1 MQTTDFD
8 NLEIEQQYSCVNSR
22 WEATED
28 DLDNDNSSARMFERS
43 RIKALADEREAVQ
56 KKTFT
61 KWVNSHL
68 AFVSCRIS
76 DLYLDLRD
84 GRMLLKLLEVLSGE
98 QLPRRTKGRMR
109 IHCLENVDKA
119 LHFLKEQRV
128 HLENI
133 GPHDIVNGNHRL
145 ILGLIWTIILRFQ
158 IQDIVVE
165 TKGSETR
172 SAKDAL
178 LLWCQMKTAGYPN
191 VNVTNFTSSWKD
203 GLAFNALIHKH
214 RPDIINFEKLKK
226 SNAKYNLENA
236 FTVADRQ
243 LGITPLLDPEDVF
256 TENPDEKSIIT
267 YVVAFYHYFSK
278 MKVLAVEGKR
288 IGKVLDN
295 AIDTQKMIF
304 EYEKLTSNLLTW
316 IEQTII
322 ALTNWKFANSLLG
335 VQQQL
340 QSFSTYR
347 TTEKPTKFK
356 EKGDLEIRL
365 FTIQSKMREN
375 KQRVYV
381 PRDGQLVSDIN
392 RAWGRLEKAEHDR
405 ETALRNELIRQEKLE
420 QLAKRFDRKAAMR
433 EAWIAEN
440 QHLISQDNF
449 GCDLPS
455 VEAAKKKHEAI
466 ETDILAYEGRI
477 QSLVNVAKEL
487 ENENYH
493 DVKRINARKDNIVRM
508 WQFLLENLYNRR
520 LRLNMNFELQIL
532 FQDMLHTVTWM
543 DEMKND
549 LLSSDFGKHL
559 NEVEYLLQKH
569 ALTEADIATQN
580 DKVNSYQTTM
590 QKFITEEGYKPCDP
604 QLIKDRVQHLELCYH
619 DLVALAAQR
628 KARLLQCRSMWKFFG
643 DMDEIER
650 WIKEKEQIYTSMDF
664 GKDLTTISI
673 LQRKHKAFE
682 DELKGLESNLQETIN
697 DGETLIASKHYGS
710 PKIQE
715 RIEDVK
721 DEWAQLKELAAFR
734 LKVLRDTENFFQF
747 QVDADDLVARLQDT
761 YRIMQTEDI
770 GHDEYSTNVLVKK
783 HKDLLD
789 DIMLNRK
796 ALESLSQLAQSFPEE
811 YKTSP
816 EIDSR
821 LQKLRALYSDLA
833 SLADL
838 RSQKLQD
845 TLAYYTILGEI
856 DSCEMWMNEKEKW
869 LQNMTI
875 PESLEDMGVVQHRFN
890 TLSQEMNA
898 LGSQIE
904 NVNSASDSLFES
916 GHPNRMQVKQGQEH
930 MNDRWA
936 DFQKIVANKR
946 RAVDSALGLHNYF
959 VECEETKNW
968 ILEKI
973 RIVDSIQNLGDDL
986 ASVMSIQRKLY
997 GIERDLGAI
1006 ETKLV
1011 NLQDEA
1017 KKLADENPNQAQ
1029 DVFDGLIEINN
1040 VWQELHKALQNQ
1052 EDSLGESS
1060 KLQKFLVDLFDFETW
1075 LYRAQQATASEDTP
1089 SSLTEAEELYNNLLA
1104 LKDDMERH
1112 EPDFRQVVDTGNNVT
1127 SGQSDPQYQQLA
1139 QRVKDIEV
1147 GWDALHKMW
1156 SNREHFLSQCLAFQ
1170 WFLKDV
1176 KQSEAILSNQEYT
1189 FAHTELPSTLQAS
1202 QNRQKKHEDCLA
1214 TMENNEE
1221 KIVGT
1226 IENAKKLDND
1236 KNIFADKALDKAN
1249 SIQDRYAMNVNKAK
1263 EVSALLKDHV
1273 DLQDFLEDCDE
1284 LTLWINEKMLTA
1296 EDTSYEAARNLHS
1309 KWLKH
1314 QAFKAEIE
1322 SNKDRLQNTDK
1333 KGNELAQEKP
1343 QFAPTVSEKLH
1354 GLHEQWDELETTTLK
1369 KEQTLFDAH
1378 HSELY
1383 EQRFADISGW
1393 IKDMEQQVESDDY
1406 GKDLTSVN
1414 ILLSKHKRIEDQIDH
1429 KAKEM
1434 DEVVPDQPAA
1444 GDKELGE
1451 KEQNIKMRFL
1461 QLQAPMQERKRKL
1474 QSSKQVHQLHRDLAD
1489 EILWVQERMPLAE
1502 SKDFGNNLQMV
1513 QMLLKK
1519 NQSLQKEIA
1528 GHEPRV
1534 DDVIRRAEDMEG
1546 EPEIN
1551 PQPIK
1556 KQRESLQ
1563 DQWNYLKT
1571 ATLNREKS
1579 LNQANEAQQYYV
1591 DASEAEAWID
1601 EQQLYMIGDE
1611 KPKDEQD
1618 EESVVLM
1625 LKKHLILQQGIEQYG
1640 KNIKDLSEQ
1649 SQKLLA
1655 LDHPDGEQIIRHQD
1669 NLEKQYTALR
1679 DMADERRRNLDNT
1692 YHMFQLRREVEDLE
1706 QWIAERDIKASS
1718 QEMGQDLDHVTV
1730 LRDKFRDFAKE
1741 TGMTGQERIDNVNIL
1756 IEELIDA
1763 GHSEAATIAEW
1774 KDNLNESWADLL
1786 ELIDTRVQLLSASY
1800 DLHKFF
1806 YDGTEILSLIEEKH
1820 KELPEELGGDVHT
1833 AQSLHR
1839 VHTAFERDFHFIG
1852 SQVQG
1857 YQDTAARLYSAYAG
1871 DQATDI
1877 QKKEREV
1884 TEAWRALLDA
1894 CDGRRTELISAAEKF
1909 RFFSMVRDLMLWME
1923 SIIRQIETQEK
1934 PRDVSSV
1941 EFLIKYHQDL
1951 RAEIEARN
1959 TSYSSCVDLGETL
1972 LARNHP
1978 ASEEIKEKLEQ
1989 LGERRAEML
1998 DRWEK
2003 RWDWLR
2009 VLLEVCQFARDASM
2023 AEAWLIAKEPYLST
2037 THVGN
2042 SVDDVEKL
2050 LKKHEAFEK
2059 STLTWEERFA
2069 ALERLTTLEL
2079 LEIRKYQEAARQQMA
2094 QAAVAELREIQVEI
2108 HAEPKDEKEYLEQ
2121 HLREVE
2127 DQPMEVGEAEEVDVP
2142 STQEV
2147 LQETH
2152 IMEEWKITTEEHEA
2166 EPMEQAEHSALQPT
2180 VIVTE
2185 EISTLPAGLPSSS
2198 PIQIQGYLSRK
2209 HDLEEALKK
2218 AQIRSWNN
2226 VYCVLKNNDLFFYKD
2241 AKNFALNES
2250 LQGEDGLFLGNAS
2263 CEAVADYKKKKH
2275 VFRLRLSDGNEWL
2288 FQAKDEADRQ
2298 AWIDNIRMSIA
2309 ETSDQ
2314 KPKSKSLP
2322 LPSASTAEG
2331 KPEKKEKRFSL
2342 FPSKKSA

>member
-8 NLEIEQQYSCVNSR
+8 NQEIEQQYSFVNSR
-22 WEATED
+22 WETTTD

-68 AFVSCRIS
+68 ASVSCRIS

-165 TKGSETR
+165 TKETTH

-214 RPDIINFEKLKK
+214 RPDLINFEKLKK

-243 LGITPLLDPEDVF
+243 LGITQLLDPEDVF

-278 MKVLAVEGKR
+278 MKALIVEGKR

-295 AIDTQKMIF
+295 AISTEKMIH
-304 EYEKLTSNLLTW
+304 EYERLTSDLLTW

-347 TTEKPTKFK
+347 TTEKPKKFK
-356 EKGDLEIRL
+356 EKGDLEVQL
-365 FTIQSKMREN
+365 FSIQSRMREL
-375 KQRVYV
+375 KQKVYV

-392 RAWGRLEKAEHDR
+392 RAWGRLEKAEHER

-455 VEAAKKKHEAI
+455 VEASKKKHEAI
-466 ETDILAYEGRI
+466 ETDIFAYEGRI
-477 QSLVNVAKEL
+477 QTLVNLAKEL

-493 DVKRINARKDNIVRM
+493 DVKRITARKDNIVRL
-508 WQFLLENLYNRR
+508 WQYLLEYLHHRR
-520 LRLNMNFELQIL
+520 QRLNMNFELQIL
-532 FQDMLHTVTWM
+532 FQDMLHMVTWM
-543 DEMKND
+543 DEMKNG
-549 LLSSDFGKHL
+549 LLSPDYGKHL
-559 NEVEYLLQKH
+559 NDVEYLLQKH
-569 ALTEADIATQN
+569 ALTEADIAGQEE
-580 DKVNSYQTTM
+580 KVKSYHTAM
-590 QKFITEEGYKPCDP
+590 QKFIAEDGYKPCDP
-604 QLIKDRVQHLELCYH
+604 QLIKDRVHHLELCYQ
-619 DLVALAAQR
+619 DLCALAAHR
-628 KARLLQCRSMWKFFG
+628 KVQLLQWRRMWKFFG
-643 DMDEIER
+643 DTDEIER

-664 GKDLTTISI
+664 GKDLTTITI

-682 DELKGLESNLQETIN
+682 DELKGLESNLQHAIKN
-697 DGETLIASKHYGS
+697 GESLIDSKHEES

-715 RIEDVK
+715 RIENIK
-721 DEWAQLKELAAFR
+721 DDWAQLKDLADFR

-747 QVDADDLVARLQDT
+747 QVDADDLAARLQDT
-761 YRIMQTEDI
+761 YRMMQTQDI

-796 ALESLSQLAQSFPEE
+796 VFEGLNQLAETLPDESR
-811 YKTSP
+811 TSP
-816 EIDSR
+816 EIVSR
-821 LQKLRALYSDLA
+821 LQKLQALYSDVA

-838 RSQKLQD
+838 RSQKLQN

-856 DSCEMWMNEKEKW
+856 DACEMWMDEKEKW
-869 LQNMTI
+869 LQKMEI

-890 TLSQEMNA
+890 TLAQEMNT

-904 NVNSASDSLFES
+904 SVNSASESLFES
-916 GHPNRMQVKQGQEH
+916 GHPNRMQVKQGQDH
-930 MNDRWA
+930 MNTRWVE
-936 DFQKIVANKR
+936 FQKMVANKR
-946 RAVDSALGLHNYF
+946 KAVDSALGLHNYGL
-959 VECEETKNW
+959 ECEETKNW
-968 ILEKI
+968 ILEKV
-973 RIVDSIQNLGDDL
+973 RVVDSIQHLGDDL

-997 GIERDLGAI
+997 AI
-1006 ETKLV
+1006 EKDLSAIEAKLIS
-1011 NLQDEA
+1011 LQEEA
-1017 KKLADENPNQAQ
+1017 KKLADENPGHAQ
-1029 DVFDGLIEINN
+1029 DIYNKLIEINN

-1052 EDSLGESS
+1052 EDLLGESS

-1075 LYRAQQATASEDTP
+1075 LYRAQQATASEDIPNT
-1089 SSLTEAEELYNNLLA
+1089 LTEAEELYHNHLA
-1104 LKDDMERH
+1104 LKDDMDHH
-1112 EPDFRQVVDTGNNVT
+1112 EFDLRDIVETGNNVT

-1139 QRVKDIEV
+1139 DRVKDVQV

-1156 SNREHFLSQCLAFQ
+1156 SNREHFLSQCLEFQ
-1170 WFLKDV
+1170 RFLKDA
-1176 KQSEAILSNQEYT
+1176 KQSDAILSSQEYT
-1189 FAHTELPSTLQAS
+1189 LAHTELPNTLQAS
-1202 QNRQKKHEDCLA
+1202 LNRLKKHEDFLA

-1226 IENAKKLDND
+1226 IQTAKKLDED
-1236 KNIFADKALDKAN
+1236 KNLFADKALDKAA
-1249 SIQDRYAMNVNKAK
+1249 SIHDRYAMNVNKAT

-1273 DLQDFLEDCDE
+1273 DLQDFLENCDE

-1296 EDTSYEAARNLHS
+1296 QDTSYEEARNLHS

-1314 QAFKAEIE
+1314 QAFKAEID
-1322 SNKDRLQNTDK
+1322 SNKNRLQKIEKD
-1333 KGNELAQEKP
+1333 GNELAQEKP
-1343 QFAPTVSEKLH
+1343 QFAPTVSTKLV
-1354 GLHEQWDELETTTLK
+1354 GLHEQWDELEGTTLK
-1369 KEQTLFDAH
+1369 KEQSLFEAH
-1378 HSELY
+1378 RTELY
-1383 EQRFADISGW
+1383 EQRFADLSKW
-1393 IKDMEQQVESDDY
+1393 IKDMEQQVTSDDI

-1414 ILLSKHKRIEDQIDH
+1414 ILLSKHKRLEDQIDQ
-1429 KAKEM
+1429 KTKEM
-1434 DEVVPDQPAA
+1434 DEVIPDAPSLAEDA
-1444 GDKELGE
+1444 ELGE
-1451 KEQNIKMRFL
+1451 KEQTIKARFQ
-1461 QLQAPMQERKRKL
+1461 QLQAPIQERKRKL
-1474 QSSKQVHQLHRDLAD
+1474 KSSKQVHQLHRDLAD

-1502 SKDFGNNLQMV
+1502 SKDYGNNLQMV

-1519 NQSLQKEIA
+1519 NQTLQREIA
-1528 GHEPRV
+1528 GHGPRV
-1534 DDVIRRAEDMEG
+1534 DDVFQRAEAMELEPEVDPHPIRR
-1546 EPEIN
+1546 
-1551 PQPIK
+1551 
-1556 KQRESLQ
+1556 QRESLEEE
-1563 DQWNYLKT
+1563 WNHLQA
-1571 ATLNREKS
+1571 ATLNREKLLS
-1579 LNQANEAQQYYV
+1579 QTNEAQQYYV

-1601 EQQLYMIGDE
+1601 EQHLYMIGDE
-1611 KPKDEQD
+1611 KPK
-1618 EESVVLM
+1618 EEETVIQM
-1625 LKKHLILQQGIEQYG
+1625 LKKHLILQQGVEQYA
-1640 KNIKDLSEQ
+1640 KNIKDLAEQ

-1655 LDHPDGEQIIRHQD
+1655 LDHPDGEQIMRHQD
-1669 NLEKQYTALR
+1669 NLEKQYAALR
-1679 DMADERRRNLDNT
+1679 EAADERRRDLDNCF
-1692 YHMFQLRREVEDLE
+1692 HMFQLKREVQDLE

-1718 QEMGQDLDHVTV
+1718 QEMGQDLDHVTI

-1741 TGMTGQERIDNVNIL
+1741 TGMIGQERIDNVNIL
-1756 IEELIDA
+1756 IEEMIDA

-1806 YDGTEILSLIEEKH
+1806 YDGTEILSLISEKH
-1820 KELPEELGGDVHT
+1820 KELPKELGGDVHT

-1839 VHTAFERDFHFIG
+1839 VHTDFERDFHFIG
-1852 SQVQG
+1852 SQVQA
-1857 YQDTAARLYSAYAG
+1857 YQDTATRLHAAYAG
-1871 DQATDI
+1871 DQAVDI
-1877 QKKEREV
+1877 QKKESEV
-1884 TEAWRALLDA
+1884 VEAWRALLDA
-1894 CDGRRTELISAAEKF
+1894 CEGRRTELISAAEKF

-1923 SIIRQIETQEK
+1923 SMIRQIETQEK

-1941 EFLIKYHQDL
+1941 ELLIKYHQDL

-1959 TSYSSCVDLGETL
+1959 TNYESCVDLGQTL

-1978 ASEEIKEKLEQ
+1978 DSEEIKEKLDQ
-1989 LGERRAEML
+1989 LAERRAEMV
-1998 DRWEK
+1998 DKWEK
-2003 RWDWLR
+2003 RWDWLS

-2023 AEAWLIAKEPYLST
+2023 AEAWLIAKEPYLYT

-2059 STLTWEERFA
+2059 SAMSWEERFA

-2079 LEIRKYQEAARQQMA
+2079 LEIRKYQEAKMEQMA
-2094 QAAVAELREIQVEI
+2094 LAAAAETREIQAEI
-2108 HAEPKDEKEYLEQ
+2108 HAQPKDDMESLETHHSHSYEHSVQ
-2121 HLREVE
+2121 VHEHPVEV
-2127 DQPMEVGEAEEVDVP
+2127 MEEEEGELQSA
-2142 STQEV
+2142 QEV
-2147 LQETH
+2147 MKETQVT
-2152 IMEEWKITTEEHEA
+2152 EDWNITTEEPA
-2166 EPMEQAEHSALQPT
+2166 EPEVQAEHSVLQPT

-2185 EISTLPAGLPSSS
+2185 ETQTLPASASSS
-2198 PIQIQGYLSRK
+2198 VSVQMQGYLQRK
-2209 HDLEEALKK
+2209 HDLDGTMKK
-2218 AQIRSWNN
+2218 AQNRSWNN
-2226 VYCVLKNNDLFFYKD
+2226 VFCMLRNNELFFYKD
-2241 AKNFALNES
+2241 AKNFALNEP
-2250 LQGEDGLFLGNAS
+2250 LQGEEALFLGSAA

-2275 VFRLRLSDGNEWL
+2275 VFRLRLTDGNEWL

-2298 AWIDNIRMSIA
+2298 SWMDSLKTSIA

-2314 KPKSKSLP
+2314 KPKTKSLP
-2322 LPSASTAEG
+2322 LPESKS
-2331 KPEKKEKRFSL
+2331 EKKEKRFSL
-2342 FPSKKSA
+2342 FTKK

>member
-8 NLEIEQQYSCVNSR
+8 NVEIEQQYSLVNSR

-43 RIKALADEREAVQ
+43 RIKALADEREVVQ

-119 LHFLKEQRV
+119 LHFLREQKV

-145 ILGLIWTIILRFQ
+145 VLGLIWTIILRFQ
-158 IQDIVVE
+158 IQGIVVE
-165 TKGSETR
+165 TKDSETL

-203 GLAFNALIHKH
+203 GLAFNALIHRH
-214 RPDIINFEKLKK
+214 RPELINFEKLKK

-236 FTVADRQ
+236 FNVADRQ
-243 LGITPLLDPEDVF
+243 LGITQLLDPEDVY

-278 MKVLAVEGKR
+278 MKALAVEGKR

-295 AIDTQKMIF
+295 VMDTDKTIY
-304 EYEKLTSNLLTW
+304 EYERLTSDLLTW

-340 QSFSTYR
+340 QSFSAYR
-347 TTEKPTKFK
+347 TVEKPPKFK
-356 EKGDLEIRL
+356 EKGELEVLL
-365 FTIQSKMREN
+365 FSIQSRMREN
-375 KQRVYV
+375 KQKVYV

-420 QLAKRFDRKAAMR
+420 QLAKRLDRKAAMR
-433 EAWIAEN
+433 EAWVAEN

-455 VEAAKKKHEAI
+455 VEASMKKHEAI
-466 ETDILAYEGRI
+466 QTDIFAYEGRI
-477 QSLVNVAKEL
+477 QSIVNVAKEL

-493 DVKRINARKDNIVRM
+493 DVKRINARKDNIVRL
-508 WQFLLENLYNRR
+508 WEYLLERLHDRR
-520 LRLNMNFELQIL
+520 QRLNMNLELQVL

-543 DEMKND
+543 DEMKNG
-549 LLSSDFGKHL
+549 LLSPDFGKHL

-569 ALTEADIATQN
+569 LLTEADIAAQEE
-580 DKVNSYQTTM
+580 KVKSYKTAM
-590 QKFITEEGYKPCDP
+590 QKFVTGDGYKPCDP
-604 QLIKDRVQHLELCYH
+604 QLIKDRVNHLELCYQ
-619 DLVALAAQR
+619 DLVALAAHC
-628 KARLLQCRSMWKFFG
+628 KAQLLQCRRMWKFFG

-650 WIKEKEQIYTSMDF
+650 WIKEKEHIYTSMDF

-682 DELKGLESNLQETIN
+682 DELKGLESNLEQAIA
-697 DGETLIASKHYGS
+697 DGEFLIANKHPDT

-715 RIEDVK
+715 RMNHVK
-721 DEWAQLKELAAFR
+721 EEWAQLKELAAFR
-734 LKVLRDTENFFQF
+734 LQVLRDTENFFQF
-747 QVDADDLVARLQDT
+747 QVDADDLAVRMQDS
-761 YRIMQTEDI
+761 YRIMQTDDI
-770 GHDEYSTNVLVKK
+770 GQDEYSTNALVKK

-789 DIMLNRK
+789 GIMLNRK
-796 ALESLSQLAQSFPEE
+796 VLEGLNQQVQTFPEE
-811 YKTSP
+811 YRTSP

-821 LQKLRALYSDLA
+821 LQKLKALYSDLA

-856 DSCEMWMNEKEKW
+856 DSCEMWMNEKETW
-869 LQNMTI
+869 LEKMVI

-890 TLSQEMNA
+890 TLGQEMNA
-898 LGSQIE
+898 VASQIE
-904 NVNSASDSLFES
+904 NVNNASEALFES
-916 GHPNRMQVKQGQEH
+916 GHPNRMQVKQGQDH
-930 MNDRWA
+930 MNARWGK
-936 DFQKIVANKR
+936 FQEMVANKR
-946 RAVDSALGLHNYF
+946 KAVDSALGIHNYGL
-959 VECEETKNW
+959 ECEETQHW

-973 RIVDSIQNLGDDL
+973 RVVDSIQDLGDDL
-986 ASVMSIQRKLY
+986 TAVMSIQRKLY

-1006 ETKLV
+1006 ENKLIT
-1011 NLQDEA
+1011 LQEEA
-1017 KKLADENPNQAQ
+1017 KQLANENPDQAQ
-1029 DVFDGLIEINN
+1029 IIYDRLIVINN
-1040 VWQELHKALQNQ
+1040 TWQDLQTALQNQ

-1075 LYRAQQATASEDTP
+1075 IYRAQQSTASEDTP
-1089 SSLTEAEELYNNLLA
+1089 TSLAEAEQLYHNHLA
-1104 LKDDMERH
+1104 LKEDMEHH
-1112 EPDFRQVVDTGNNVT
+1112 EPDFHDLVDTGNKVT
-1127 SGQSDPQYQQLA
+1127 RGQTDPQYQQLA
-1139 QRVKDIEV
+1139 QRVKDLEV
-1147 GWDALHKMW
+1147 GWSDLHKMW
-1156 SNREHFLSQCLAFQ
+1156 SNREHFLSQCLEFQ
-1170 WFLKDV
+1170 KFLKDV

-1189 FAHTELPSTLQAS
+1189 FSHTELPNTLQAS
-1202 QNRQKKHEDCLA
+1202 QNRLKKHEDFLT

-1226 IENAKKLDND
+1226 INNAGKLDND
-1236 KNIFADKALDKAN
+1236 KNIFADKAVEKAGLLR
-1249 SIQDRYAMNVNKAK
+1249 DRYAVNVNKAK
-1263 EVSALLKDHV
+1263 QVSALLQDHV
-1273 DLQDFLEDCDE
+1273 DLQDFVEDCDE
-1284 LTLWINEKMLTA
+1284 FTLWINEKMLTA
-1296 EDTSYEAARNLHS
+1296 QDTSYEEARNLHS

-1314 QAFKAEIE
+1314 QAFKAEID
-1322 SNKDRLQNTDK
+1322 SNKDRLEKIDQ
-1333 KGNELAQEKP
+1333 KGQHLAQEKP
-1343 QFAPTVSEKLH
+1343 QFAPTVSDKLST
-1354 GLHEQWDELETTTLK
+1354 LHDQWNELESTTQK

-1378 HSELY
+1378 RSELHQ
-1383 EQRFADISGW
+1383 QRFADIATW
-1393 IKDMEQQVESDDY
+1393 IHDIEVQVASDDY

-1414 ILLSKHKRIEDQIDH
+1414 ILLNKHKRIEDHINQ
-1429 KAKEM
+1429 KTKEM
-1434 DEVVPDQPAA
+1434 GKVLPDVPSLAEDEV
-1444 GDKELGE
+1444 LGE
-1451 KEQNIKMRFL
+1451 KEQKIKVRFL
-1461 QLQAPMQERKRKL
+1461 QLQEPMQDRKRRL
-1474 QSSKQVHQLHRDLAD
+1474 QSSKQVHQLQRDLAD
-1489 EILWVQERMPLAE
+1489 EILWVEERMPLAE
-1502 SKDFGNNLQMV
+1502 SKDYGNNLQMV

-1519 NQSLQKEIA
+1519 NQTLQKEIA
-1528 GHEPRV
+1528 GHGPRV
-1534 DDVIRRAEDMEG
+1534 DDVIRRAEVMEG
-1546 EPEIN
+1546 EPDVDPEL
-1551 PQPIK
+1551 IK
-1556 KQRESLQ
+1556 KQHQSLQ
-1563 DQWNYLKT
+1563 EQWDRLQT
-1571 ATLNREKS
+1571 AIINRQKA
-1579 LNQANEAQQYYV
+1579 LNQANKAQQYYM
-1591 DASEAEAWID
+1591 DANEAGAWID
-1601 EQQLYMIGDE
+1601 EQHLYLMGDE
-1611 KPKDEQD
+1611 KPKDE
-1618 EESVVLM
+1618 ETVVLM
-1625 LKKHLILQQGIEQYG
+1625 LKKHLILQQGVEQYG
-1640 KNIKDLSEQ
+1640 KNIKDLAEQ

-1655 LDHPDGEQIIRHQD
+1655 LEHPDGEQIIRHQD
-1669 NLEKQYTALR
+1669 NLEKQYAALR
-1679 DMADERRRNLDNT
+1679 DRADEQRQKLDNY

-1718 QEMGQDLDHVTV
+1718 QEMGQNLDHVTI

-1741 TGMTGQERIDNVNIL
+1741 TGAIGQERIDNVNIL
-1756 IEELIDA
+1756 IEEMIDA
-1763 GHSEAATIAEW
+1763 GHSEAVTIAEW

-1800 DLHKFF
+1800 DLHKYF
-1806 YDGTEILSLIEEKH
+1806 YDGTEILSMIDEKH

-1833 AQSLHR
+1833 AETLHR
-1839 VHTAFERDFHFIG
+1839 VHTDFERGIHFIG

-1857 YQDTAARLYSAYAG
+1857 FQQTATRLYAAYAG
-1871 DQATDI
+1871 DQAMEI
-1877 QKKEREV
+1877 QTKEREV
-1884 TEAWRALLDA
+1884 TEAWKALLDA
-1894 CDGRRTELISAAEKF
+1894 CDGRRTELSSAAEKF
-1909 RFFSMVRDLMLWME
+1909 HFFSMVRNLMLWME

-1941 EFLIKYHQDL
+1941 EFLIKYHQEL

-1959 TSYSSCVDLGETL
+1959 ATYSSCVELGETL

-1978 ASEEIKEKLEQ
+1978 DSEEIKEKLGE
-1989 LGERRAEML
+1989 LAERRAEMMEKW
-1998 DRWEK
+1998 DKRWE
-2003 RWDWLR
+2003 WLN

-2023 AEAWLIAKEPYLST
+2023 AEAWLIAKEPYLLT

-2059 STLTWEERFA
+2059 STATWEERFA

-2079 LEIRKYQEAARQQMA
+2079 LEIRKYQEATMQQMA
-2094 QAAVAELREIQVEI
+2094 LAADVKTREVQAEI
-2108 HAEPKDEKEYLEQ
+2108 HVQPKEEREYL
-2121 HLREVE
+2121 
-2127 DQPMEVGEAEEVDVP
+2127 QPASSQAEEEPEEVKEVIKHELP
-2142 STQEV
+2142 SKQIIEETQV
-2147 LQETH
+2147 TL
-2152 IMEEWKITTEEHEA
+2152 EEWKSTKD
-2166 EPMEQAEHSALQPT
+2166 EQESVFTGQTDYSVLHPT

-2185 EISTLPAGLPSSS
+2185 EVTTLPADLSSS
-2198 PIQIQGYLSRK
+2198 VSIEMQGYLLRK
-2209 HDLEEALKK
+2209 HDLEGPLKK
-2218 AQIRSWNN
+2218 AQNRSWNN
-2226 VYCVLKNNDLFFYKD
+2226 VFCVLKDNDLIFYKD
-2241 AKNFALNES
+2241 LKSFSLNET
-2250 LQGEDGLFLGNAS
+2250 LQGEEPLFLGSAA
-2263 CEAVADYKKKKH
+2263 CEVVADYKKKKH
-2275 VFRLRLSDGNEWL
+2275 VFRLRLNDGNEWL
-2288 FQAKDEADRQ
+2288 LQGKDEADRQ
-2298 AWIDNIRMSIA
+2298 TWINVLRASIA

-2322 LPSASTAEG
+2322 LPSTSGTEG
-2331 KPEKKEKRFSL
+2331 KSEKKEKRFSL
-2342 FPSKKSA
+2342 FPSKK

>member
-8 NLEIEQQYSCVNSR
+8 NLEIEQQYSLVNSR
-22 WEATED
+22 WETTED

-84 GRMLLKLLEVLSGE
+84 GRMLIKLLEVLSGE
-98 QLPRRTKGRMR
+98 RLPRRTKGRMR
-109 IHCLENVDKA
+109 IHCLENVDKS
-119 LHFLKEQRV
+119 LHFLREQKV

-158 IQDIVVE
+158 MQDIIVE

-191 VNVTNFTSSWKD
+191 VNITNFTSSWKD

-214 RPDIINFEKLKK
+214 RPDLINFEKLKK

-236 FTVADRQ
+236 FNVADRQ
-243 LGITPLLDPEDVF
+243 LGITQLLDPEDVY

-278 MKVLAVEGKR
+278 MKALAVEGKR

-295 AIDTQKMIF
+295 LMDSDKMIY
-304 EYEKLTSNLLTW
+304 EYERLTSDLLTW

-340 QSFSTYR
+340 QSFSAYR
-347 TTEKPTKFK
+347 TIEKPPKFN
-356 EKGDLEIRL
+356 EKGELEVLL
-365 FTIQSKMREN
+365 FTIQSRMREN
-375 KQRVYV
+375 KQKVYV

-420 QLAKRFDRKAAMR
+420 QLAKRLDRKAAMR
-433 EAWIAEN
+433 EAWVAEN
-440 QHLISQDNF
+440 QHLIAQDNF

-455 VEAAKKKHEAI
+455 VEASNKKHEAI
-466 ETDILAYEGRI
+466 ETDIFAYEGRI
-477 QSLVNVAKEL
+477 QAIVNVAKEL

-493 DVKRINARKDNIVRM
+493 DIKRINARKDNIVRL
-508 WQFLLENLYNRR
+508 WQYLLERLHNRR
-520 LRLNMNFELQIL
+520 QRLDMNLELQVL

-543 DEMKND
+543 DEMKNGI
-549 LLSSDFGKHL
+549 LSPDFGKHL

-569 ALTEADIATQN
+569 LLTEADIAAQQE
-580 DKVNSYQTTM
+580 KVKSYKTAM
-590 QKFITEEGYKPCDP
+590 QKFVTGEGYKPCDP
-604 QLIKDRVQHLELCYH
+604 QLITDRVKHLELCYQ
-619 DLVALAAQR
+619 DLIALSAHR
-628 KARLLQCRSMWKFFG
+628 KAQLLQCRRMWKFFG

-682 DELKGLESNLQETIN
+682 DELKGLESNLQQVIK
-697 DGETLIASKHYGS
+697 DGEFLIANKHPDA

-715 RIEDVK
+715 RIDHITE
-721 DEWAQLKELAAFR
+721 EWAQLKDLAAFR

-747 QVDADDLVARLQDT
+747 QVDADDLATRMQDS
-761 YRIMQTEDI
+761 YRIIQTDDI

-796 ALESLSQLAQSFPEE
+796 VLEGLNQQVQTFPED
-811 YKTSP
+811 YQTSP

-821 LQKLRALYSDLA
+821 LQKLKALYSDLA

-869 LQNMTI
+869 LGKMVI

-890 TLSQEMNA
+890 TLGQEMNA
-898 LGSQIE
+898 LASQIE
-904 NVNSASDSLFES
+904 SVNNASEVLFES
-916 GHPNRMQVKQGQEH
+916 GHPNRMHVKQGQDH
-930 MNDRWA
+930 MNARWVE
-936 DFQKIVANKR
+936 FQEMVANKR
-946 RAVDSALGLHNYF
+946 RAVDSALGLHNYGL
-959 VECEETKNW
+959 ECDETNTW

-973 RIVDSIQNLGDDL
+973 RVVESIQDLGDDL
-986 ASVMSIQRKLY
+986 TAVMSIQRKLY

-1006 ETKLV
+1006 EAKLV
-1011 NLQDEA
+1011 KLQEEA
-1017 KKLADENPNQAQ
+1017 KQLADENPENAQ
-1029 DVFDGLIEINN
+1029 DIYDKLIVINN
-1040 VWQELHKALQNQ
+1040 VWQDLQKALQDQ

-1075 LYRAQQATASEDTP
+1075 LYRAQQSTASEDTP
-1089 SSLTEAEELYNNLLA
+1089 MSLAEAEQLYHNHLA
-1104 LKDDMERH
+1104 LKDDMGRH
-1112 EPDFRQVVDTGNNVT
+1112 EPELHDIVDTGERVT
-1127 SGQSDPQYQQLA
+1127 SGQTDPQYQQLD
-1139 QRVKDIEV
+1139 QRVKGLEV
-1147 GWDALHKMW
+1147 GWNDLQIMW
-1156 SNREHFLSQCLAFQ
+1156 NNREHFLSQCLEFQ
-1170 WFLKDV
+1170 KILKDV

-1189 FAHTELPSTLQAS
+1189 LAHTELPSTLQAS
-1202 QNRQKKHEDCLA
+1202 QNRLKKHEDFLS

-1221 KIVGT
+1221 KISGT
-1226 IENAKKLDND
+1226 INNAVKLDAD
-1236 KNIFADKALDKAN
+1236 QNIFADKALEKAG
-1249 SIQDRYAMNVNKAK
+1249 SLRDRYAVNVDKAK
-1263 EVSALLKDHV
+1263 KVSTLLKDHV
-1273 DLQDFLEDCDE
+1273 DLQDFVENCDE
-1284 LTLWINEKMLTA
+1284 FALWINEKLLTA
-1296 EDTSYEAARNLHS
+1296 QDTSYEEARNLHS

-1314 QAFKAEIE
+1314 QAFKAEID
-1322 SNKDRLQNTDK
+1322 SNKDRLQNIDT
-1333 KGNELAQEKP
+1333 KGQHLAQEKP
-1343 QFAPTVSEKLH
+1343 QFAPTVSEKLSA
-1354 GLHEQWDELETTTLK
+1354 LHEQWNELETTTLQ

-1378 HSELY
+1378 RSDLY
-1383 EQRFADISGW
+1383 EQRFADIATW
-1393 IKDMEQQVESDDY
+1393 INCIEMQVTSDDY

-1414 ILLSKHKRIEDQIDH
+1414 ILLNKHKRIEDQIGQ
-1429 KAKEM
+1429 KTIEM
-1434 DEVVPDQPAA
+1434 DEVLPDVPSLSEDRS
-1444 GDKELGE
+1444 LGE
-1451 KEQNIKMRFL
+1451 KEENIKVRFL
-1461 QLQAPMQERKRKL
+1461 QLQEPINERKRRL

-1502 SKDFGNNLQMV
+1502 SKDYGNNLQTG

-1519 NQSLQKEIA
+1519 NQTLQKEIA
-1528 GHEPRV
+1528 GHGPRV
-1534 DDVIRRAEDMEG
+1534 DDVMRRAEAMEG
-1546 EPEIN
+1546 EPDIDPE
-1551 PQPIK
+1551 PIK
-1556 KQRESLQ
+1556 KQHQSLQ
-1563 DQWNYLKT
+1563 DEWDRLQT
-1571 ATLNREKS
+1571 ATINRQKA
-1579 LNQANEAQQYYV
+1579 LNQANEAQLYYM
-1591 DASEAEAWID
+1591 DAIEAESWID
-1601 EQQLYMIGDE
+1601 EQQLYLMGDD
-1611 KPKDEQD
+1611 KPKD

-1625 LKKHLILQQGIEQYG
+1625 LKKHLILQHGVEQFG
-1640 KNIKDLSEQ
+1640 KNIKDLAEQ

-1655 LDHPDGEQIIRHQD
+1655 LEHPDGEQIMRHQD

-1679 DMADERRRNLDNT
+1679 DRADERRQNLDNH
-1692 YHMFQLRREVEDLE
+1692 YHMFQLKREVEDLE

-1718 QEMGQDLDHVTV
+1718 QELGQDLDHVTI

-1741 TGMTGQERIDNVNIL
+1741 TGAIGQERIDNVNIL

-1800 DLHKFF
+1800 DLHKYF
-1806 YDGTEILSLIEEKH
+1806 YDGTEILCMIDEKH

-1833 AQSLHR
+1833 AETLHR
-1839 VHTAFERDFHFIG
+1839 VHTDFERSIHFIG

-1857 YQDTAARLYSAYAG
+1857 FQDTATRLYAAYAG
-1871 DQATDI
+1871 DQALEI

-1884 TEAWRALLDA
+1884 TEAWKALLDA
-1894 CDGRRTELISAAEKF
+1894 CDGRRTELSSAAEKF
-1909 RFFSMVRDLMLWME
+1909 HFFSMVRNLMLWME
-1923 SIIRQIETQEK
+1923 SIMRQIETQEK

-1941 EFLIKYHQDL
+1941 EFLIKHHQEL

-1959 TSYSSCVDLGETL
+1959 TTYDSCVGLGETL

-1978 ASEEIKEKLEQ
+1978 DSEEIKEKLGE
-1989 LGERRAEML
+1989 LAERRAEMMEKW
-1998 DRWEK
+1998 DK
-2003 RWDWLR
+2003 RWDWLN

-2023 AEAWLIAKEPYLST
+2023 AEAWLIAKEPYLLT

-2059 STLTWEERFA
+2059 STATWEERFA

-2079 LEIRKYQEAARQQMA
+2079 LEIRKYQEAKLQQMA
-2094 QAAVAELREIQVEI
+2094 LVADVEMREVQAEI
-2108 HAEPKDEKEYLEQ
+2108 HIQPKEEREYLDPIPCPTAEEPEEEKEVTE
-2121 HLREVE
+2121 HEWRSRE
-2127 DQPMEVGEAEEVDVP
+2127 DIKMETQATVKEVKTTID
-2142 STQEV
+2142 E
-2147 LQETH
+2147 QETVQTWRTDYSVLH
-2152 IMEEWKITTEEHEA
+2152 
-2166 EPMEQAEHSALQPT
+2166 PT
-2180 VIVTE
+2180 VIVAE
-2185 EISTLPAGLPSSS
+2185 EVSTLPTSLSSS
-2198 PIQIQGYLSRK
+2198 VGIQMQGNLQRK
-2209 HDLEEALKK
+2209 HDLEGPLKK
-2218 AQIRSWNN
+2218 AQNRAWNN
-2226 VYCVLKNNDLFFYKD
+2226 VFCVLKDNDLFFYKD
-2241 AKNFALNES
+2241 VKSFSLNET
-2250 LQGEDGLFLGNAS
+2250 LQGEEPLFLGSAS
-2263 CEAVADYKKKKH
+2263 CEAVVDYKKKKH

-2288 FQAKDEADRQ
+2288 FQGKDEADRQ
-2298 AWIDNIRMSIA
+2298 TWIEVLRTSIA

-2322 LPSASTAEG
+2322 YPSTSATEG

-2342 FPSKKSA
+2342 FPSKK